1 MTNHYKIGGD
11 SMTPKEWEKRVQE
24 IYKHNFNDFVKDS
37 KQDIVRLKNPDN
49 FENYSQ
55 VNDQINIVLG
65 DFEYLLNKIKTLKEG
80 QKRLQYHLNYLKKS
94 NGITLRTNGELID
107 RNNYLEKKL
116 KKLKKGHYNTSVKKV
131 RTPLTKSI
139 RHEVFVKDGFKC
151 VECGAT
157 NQQTRLHVDHILPV
171 AQGGTDELSNLQT
184 LCEACNLA
192 KSNRMWKGGTGESVE
207 QSESDY
213 DPDFM
218 QKQYEIAREQ
228 RLEVT
233 QKLRR

>member
-1 MTNHYKIGGD
+1 
-11 SMTPKEWEKRVQE
+11 MTPKDWEKRVQK

-37 KQDIVRLKNPDN
+37 KQDIIRLKNPDN

-55 VNDQINIVLG
+55 VNDQINMVLG
-65 DFEYLLNKIKTLKEG
+65 DFEYLLNRIKTLKEG
-80 QKRLQYHLNYLKKS
+80 QKRLQYHLNRLQKS
-94 NGITLRTNGELID
+94 NGITLRTNGKLID
-107 RNNYLEKKL
+107 RNNYLE
-116 KKLKKGHYNTSVKKV
+116 NRVKKN

-171 AQGGTDELSNLQT
+171 AQGGTDELRNLQT
-184 LCEACNLA
+184 LCEECNLA
-192 KSNRMWKGGTGESVE
+192 KNNRMWVGGTGESVE
-207 QSESDY
+207 QPESDY

-218 QKQYEIAREQ
+218 QKQYEIARER
-228 RLEVT
+228 RLKAEDELST
-233 QKLRR
+233 GKRRLL